1 MLRSLLHHLAGIW
14 HLCFTVALLYAAYVF
29 QTHAWA
35 FVLTVA
41 AFVPGFYALRYLR
54 GLPGWRARR

>member
-1 MLRSLLHHLAGIW
+1 MLRHFLRHAAGIG

-29 QTHAWA
+29 QTHGWA

-41 AFVPGFYALRYLR
+41 AFVPGYFTLRYLR
-54 GLPGWRARR
+54 AVFGRRARR

>member
-1 MLRSLLHHLAGIW
+1 MLRTFLHHAAGVG

-41 AFVPGFYALRYLR
+41 AFVPGYFALRYLR
-54 GLPGWRARR
+54 LVSGRRARR